1 MIRTKHPGAYDD
13 MDDST
18 LERNVLAKYPQYG
31 DLPKTEATSQAQ
43 PEDVLTRT
51 NRQMTAAMS
60 GQTTMLTPE
69 EKVQSE
75 AGKKAGMKAAAETT
89 GMMIGGEA
97 MPVLKGLTGALLRIF
112 GTGAGAGIGNIA
124 GQVGTTGKAPSF
136 GEAATEAAKM
146 SAFTAG
152 GEALGALGPVLGQA
166 RNYLRDLIFTPEGKI
181 TEVGKAMTHPL
192 DSAAEVALRK
202 SLGVPNAPIKGESVP
217 IARSPNFNPEAYKA
231 GRASINPP
239 ETPAA
244 TPSPFGNAT
253 STQTPVGNAKLS
265 DLAQGKTPPSPQ
277 VQMVSKFEPPSQGK
291 IVSPESAPPDVKVT
305 YQSVPQADLLK
316 KVKGGDIFAIR
327 EWQRR
332 GLQLPANVRF
342 LTESA
347 GAKPWRN
354 LEQ

>member
-1 MIRTKHPGAYDD
+1 MIA
-13 MDDST
+13 S
-18 LERNVLAKYPQYG
+18 
-31 DLPKTEATSQAQ
+31 
-43 PEDVLTRT
+43 
-51 NRQMTAAMS
+51 TAA
-60 GQTTMLTPE
+60 
-69 EKVQSE
+69 
-75 AGKKAGMKAAAETT
+75 
-89 GMMIGGEA
+89 
-97 MPVLKGLTGALLRIF
+97 
-112 GTGAGAGIGNIA
+112 
-124 GQVGTTGKAPSF
+124 
-136 GEAATEAAKM
+136 
-146 SAFTAG
+146 SA
-152 GEALGALGPVLGQA
+152 
-166 RNYLRDLIFTPEGKI
+166 I
-181 TEVGKAMTHPL
+181 
-192 DSAAEVALRK
+192 
-202 SLGVPNAPIKGESVP
+202 
-217 IARSPNFNPEAYKA
+217 NPEAGVFARMLMGMFGAGTTSLAKQKLQGKEITAGETAFDTATGAIPGAIEGLANVKGALKNALFKSNGELSTLGKAVVHPTELPEMAVRSALEVPAESTRAVPITRSPEFNPKAYRA

-277 VQMVSKFEPPSQGK
+277 VQMVSKFEPPAQGK

-316 KVKGGDIFAIR
+316 KVKSGDMFAIR